1 MTVEARS
8 ACLLGVESRRS
19 GVHAGAMKG
28 RTLILSLGGA
38 ALSAASVWLA
48 HAPVVAR
55 PVQAGTLPVAV
66 YEDRDYDAKRF
77 AASRVLGLKTFPA
90 QPIFVGLEDFIRDR
104 LVNDGVRVVSKS
116 ESEDRITLI
125 EAKITRSTHPASPFM
140 PQVNR
145 SIDLMF
151 CHNPI
156 VSASDKS
163 WQCQHLVFEFYL
175 NEDYEL
181 GPLYEEIWR
190 TVRETKPVALP
201 GTSAFRPRR
210 ITILD
215 VKLRT

>member
-1 MTVEARS
+1 MN
-8 ACLLGVESRRS
+8 
-19 GVHAGAMKG
+19 G

-38 ALSAASVWLA
+38 ALLAASVLAASVWLA
-48 HAPVVAR
+48 HVPVVAR

-66 YEDRDYDAKRF
+66 YEDRNYDAERF

-116 ESEDRITLI
+116 ESEDRLTLI
-125 EAKITRSTHPASPFM
+125 EAKITRSTYPATPFM
-140 PQVNR
+140 SQVNR

-156 VSASDKS
+156 VGTSEKN

-175 NEDYEL
+175 NKDYDL

-190 TVRETKPVALP
+190 TIRETKPVTLP

-210 ITILD
+210 IMILD